1 MFIVYVHKFT
11 DEEHIFIVDEIKII
25 NYKEICQTTS

>member
-1 MFIVYVHKFT
+1 MFTVYKHKFS
-11 DEEHIFIVDEIKII
+11 DDEHIFIDVEIKII